1 MLYKNQNYCPT
12 DPQNYVNDYLESE
25 NFYCVNQKDLKM
37 RKQFAWV
44 FNYPNYPGG
53 FMSQIQIWSLN
64 FQSVAKFV
72 TPKLLTKLFTSGLL
86 GAH

>member
-1 MLYKNQNYCPT
+1 MLYKNQNYCPR
-12 DPQNYVNDYLESE
+12 DSQNYVNDYLESE

-53 FMSQIQIWSLN
+53 FMSQLQFWSFERSLKGKMSDN
-64 FQSVAKFV
+64 
-72 TPKLLTKLFTSGLL
+72 TKKELKKYKITD
-86 GAH
+86 AI